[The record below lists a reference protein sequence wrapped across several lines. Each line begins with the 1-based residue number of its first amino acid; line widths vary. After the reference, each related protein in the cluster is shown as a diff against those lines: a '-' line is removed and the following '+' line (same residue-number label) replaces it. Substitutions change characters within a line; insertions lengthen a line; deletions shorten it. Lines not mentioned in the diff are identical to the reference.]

1 LAKDKLNQVL
11 QKHVN
16 MIENEIE
23 IMKFTRPH
31 VKALTFD
38 DITFEEVTGDSSD
51 ALESSGVFDIKD

>member
-1 LAKDKLNQVL
+1 
-11 QKHVN
+11 